1 MKDSKDSK
9 ILRFPVRFTEEDL
22 DHCFNCLI
30 FSEYLLDS
38 DTDSDSFSLTLSDI
52 QYLSQLLC
60 REYNLM
66 CDVIKSSSLGD
77 SDYDI

>member
-1 MKDSKDSK
+1 MENSK
-9 ILRFPVRFTEEDL
+9 IIRMPVSFIEEDV

-38 DTDSDSFSLTLSDI
+38 DTDSDSFSLSLSDI
-52 QYLSQLLC
+52 QYLSRLLC

-66 CDVIKSSSLGD
+66 CDVIKSSFSEGP
-77 SDYDI
+77 DYVI